1 MARRLS
7 VISFTK
13 RGLEFQNSIKPVI
26 EGWAGMQDFE
36 TSWYCHNEACL
47 QCEGYIH
54 VTTPTKEWA
63 ANRFEDSDVI
73 IYISTVTKAVR
84 TTAPSITEHLH
95 DPAVMAIDVQGRY
108 SVTLLPGKAGEA
120 YDLSHW
126 LQDQLHIISVNE
138 NTDPERFS
146 IEQYARD
153 NDMIISNTSYARG
166 LNAAIDA
173 GDQAGFFTK
182 FPVKGELPLGYEW
195 SQRGA
200 IGVMISPSYQNAY
213 YDHTLWLIPK
223 CITVGIEIKNPDVSP
238 RDIEIFAGRML
249 RRYSIYPEAVK
260 QIAVSAKDSG
270 NDSLKI
276 FCSNRDWPFVTCGDE
291 ELDEMRRLL
300 NLADGT
306 SKSTLL
312 AIRFGEGNLV
322 VENEANDD
330 INVSVA
336 LKTVYI
342 NF

>member
-1 MARRLS
+1 MARKLA

-13 RGLEFQNSIKPVI
+13 RGLDFQNSIKPVI
-26 EGWAGMQDFE
+26 DGWAAMMDFE
-36 TSWYCHNEACL
+36 TAWYCHNDACL
-47 QCEGYIH
+47 KCDGYIH

-84 TTAPSITEHLH
+84 TTAPSITEHVH

-108 SVTLLPGKAGEA
+108 SVTLLPGKSGEA

-138 NTDPERFS
+138 NTDLERFS
-146 IEQYARD
+146 IEQFAKD
-153 NDMIISNTSYARG
+153 NDMVISNISYARG
-166 LNAAIDA
+166 INAAIDA
-173 GDQAGFFTK
+173 GDQVGFFTK
-182 FPVKGELPLGYEW
+182 FPVKGELPMGYEW

-213 YDHTLWLIPK
+213 YEHTLWLIPK
-223 CITVGIEIKNPDVSP
+223 CITVGMEIKNPDISP

-249 RRYSIYPEAVK
+249 RQYNIYPEAVK
-260 QIAVSAKDSG
+260 QIAVTQKDAQ

-276 FCSNRDWPFVTCGDE
+276 FCSNRDWPYVACEEDE
-291 ELDEMRRLL
+291 LNDMRKML
-300 NLADGT
+300 NYSDDT
-306 SKSTLL
+306 SNSSLL

-322 VENEANDD
+322 VENEDNDD
-330 INVSVA
+330 ISVSIA
-336 LKTVYI
+336 LKKVYI